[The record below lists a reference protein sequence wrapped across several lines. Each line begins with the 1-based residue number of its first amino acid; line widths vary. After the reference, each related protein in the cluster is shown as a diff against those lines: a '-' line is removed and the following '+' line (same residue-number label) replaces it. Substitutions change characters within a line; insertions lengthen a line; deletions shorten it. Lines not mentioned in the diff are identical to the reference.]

1 VFVDTFIRRPILS
14 SVCSLV
20 IILAGALAIPTLPV
34 SRYPQLAPPQVQVF
48 AVYTGASAQV
58 VETTV
63 TTPLEQAINGV
74 EGMLYMTSTSGN
86 DGTSQITVTFDVTR
100 DPDLAAIDVQNRVS
114 QAEARLPNEVKQIGV
129 TVQKTSSGFVLG
141 AGIYAEHGEYDPL
154 FLSNYLDVYVR
165 DALKRIEGV
174 ADVIIFGERKY
185 SMRLWLDP
193 DRLTARGLT
202 AADVVAALREQ
213 NVQVAAGQVG
223 QPPARADQTYQISVR
238 AVGRLASADEFSQ
251 IILRRGDDGSLV
263 RLADVG
269 RAELGA
275 ESYVTNLRYNGVDAV
290 GIGVLQLPTANAL
303 DVYARVVAE
312 LERLAERFPPGMKH
326 RIAFDTTTVV
336 SESIRE
342 VIKTLAEAIALVI
355 LVMFLFLQS
364 WRSTIIPTI
373 TIPVALVGTFAFVKA
388 FGFSI
393 NTLTLFGIVL
403 ATGLVVDDAIVV
415 IENIERHMREERK
428 RAREA
433 ASDAM
438 GEVFGAVLAT
448 GLVLAAVFVPVA
460 FFPGTTGRLYQQ
472 FALTIA
478 FSMLI
483 SVFNAV
489 TLTPALAALLLREH
503 REGRFFHLVNVV
515 IDGGTRVF
523 LAVLRTLMRW
533 RWAVV
538 GGFVAALGLTWWVYG
553 RVPSGFVPDEDQGF
567 LIIAVQAPEGASLQ
581 YTTDIMKQVEGVL
594 ARQPEVAGAFT
605 VAGFSFGGSGSNRGL
620 VFVNLTPFAERPDD
634 AQSAQALQ
642 RRLFGALSGVTGA
655 LVIPFLPP
663 SIQGVSAFGG
673 FQFEVLDQTGNPDI
687 APLEAAARA
696 LVAAGNQ
703 TPGLQGL
710 FTQFTA
716 NDPQLLVTIDRE
728 RAKALGLQLGDITS
742 TLQIL
747 MGSVYVNDFDLGS
760 RAYRVY
766 VQADRQFR
774 AEPRDIGRFYV
785 RGPSGAMTRLDDLV
799 TVTETTA
806 PQVISHYNLFRS
818 AEITGSAAPGYSS
831 GDAIRIME
839 DVARRVLPAGMGF
852 EWSGLAREEIEAGR
866 QALLIFGLGLLLVYL
881 TLAAQYESLSLPFII
896 MLSVPLAVLGALG
909 AVWARGLVNDVY
921 CQIGLLMLIGLS
933 AKNGILV
940 VEFAEQLRER
950 GLGIVEAAVEAA
962 RIRLRPILMTSLAF
976 ILGVMPLVFA
986 SGAGKL
992 ARHSVGTTVAGGML
1006 VSTFLNLALI
1016 PVLYVV
1022 VRTAGERLR
1031 SALGA
1036 APEPAP
1042 RQAE

>member
-34 SRYPQLAPPQVQVF
+34 SQYPQLAPPQVQVF

-114 QAEARLPNEVKQIGV
+114 QAEARLPNEVKQVGV

-141 AGIYAEHGEYDPL
+141 AGVYAEHGEYDPL

-193 DRLTARGLT
+193 DRLAARGLT

-223 QPPARADQTYQISVR
+223 QPPARGDQTYQISVR
-238 AVGRLASADEFSQ
+238 AVGRLTSAEEFSQ
-251 IILRRGDDGSLV
+251 IILRRGGDGSLV

-290 GIGVLQLPTANAL
+290 GVGVLQLPTANAL
-303 DVYARVVAE
+303 DVYSRVVAE
-312 LERLAERFPPGMKH
+312 LERLSERFPPGMRY

-373 TIPVALVGTFAFVKA
+373 TIPVSLVGTFAFVKA

-478 FSMLI
+478 FSMML

-538 GGFVAALGLTWWVYG
+538 GGFVVALGATWWTYT
-553 RVPSGFVPDEDQGF
+553 RVPSGFVPEEDQGW

-594 ARQPEVAGAFT
+594 ARQPEIAGAFT
-605 VAGFSFGGSGSNRGL
+605 VAGFSFGGSGANRGL
-620 VFVNLTPFAERPDD
+620 VFVSLKPFAERPDD

-687 APLEAAARA
+687 APLEAATRA

-747 MGSVYVNDFDLGS
+747 MGSVYVNDFDLGN

-774 AEPRDIGRFYV
+774 AEPRDISRFYV
-785 RGPSGAMTRLDDLV
+785 RGPSGTMTRLDDLV

-831 GDAIRIME
+831 GEAIRIME

-866 QALLIFGLGLLLVYL
+866 QAVVIFGLGLLLVYL

-896 MLSVPLAVLGALG
+896 MLSVPLAILGALG
-909 AVWARGLVNDVY
+909 AVWARGLINDVY
-921 CQIGLLMLIGLS
+921 CQIGLLMLIGLA

-1022 VRTAGERLR
+1022 VRSVGERLR

-1036 APEPAP
+1036 APAP
-1042 RQAE
+1042 VPGQTE

>member
-185 SMRLWLDP
+185 SMRIWLDP

-620 VFVNLTPFAERPDD
+620 VFVNLKPFAERPDD